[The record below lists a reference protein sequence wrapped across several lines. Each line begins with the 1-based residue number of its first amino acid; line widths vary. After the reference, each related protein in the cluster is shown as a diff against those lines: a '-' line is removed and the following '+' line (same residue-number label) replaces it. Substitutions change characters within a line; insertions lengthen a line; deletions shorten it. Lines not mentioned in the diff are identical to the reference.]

1 MITTQEIEQ
10 LAHERDCHRE
20 EAHRLNRKLH
30 ELRRVERQRIAS
42 EKAEARRAMAG
53 GKRAERQRGNYET
66 FRLRV
71 LLADAM
77 RAAGCTASEIENVI
91 GVRLTQLRQNR
102 KLLQRAGIL
111 SKGDTP

>member
-42 EKAEARRAMAG
+42 EKAEKRRAAACS
-53 GKRAERQRGNYET
+53 KRADVRGGRYET
-66 FRLRV
+66 LRLRV

-77 RAAGCTASEIENVI
+77 RAAGRTASEIENVI

-102 KLLQRAGIL
+102 KLLHRAGVL
-111 SKGDTP
+111 SGDTL